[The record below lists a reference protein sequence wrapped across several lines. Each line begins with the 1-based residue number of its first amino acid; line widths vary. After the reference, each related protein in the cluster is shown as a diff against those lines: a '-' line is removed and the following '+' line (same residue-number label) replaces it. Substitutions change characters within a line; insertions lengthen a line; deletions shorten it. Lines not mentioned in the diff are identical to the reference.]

1 MAGGGSVSCHWSGI
15 TGPGLFPSTEYGRT
29 IVHSFGHFSANSSSP
44 AVSVRCAVTV
54 GSANHGTALKFFPGF
69 ATLQKSVAGF
79 HREQKHSLVLTA
91 AWFLRLVI
99 KTHVN
104 SGFVLFQHADSD
116 LRTALWGL
124 HQCLLLVDF

>member
-1 MAGGGSVSCHWSGI
+1 MADGGSVPCHWGGI
-15 TGPGLFPSTEYGRT
+15 TGPGLFPIYGIRPN
-29 IVHSFGHFSANSSSP
+29 VVDLFGHFSGNSSSP

-69 ATLQKSVAGF
+69 STLQKSVAGF

-104 SGFVLFQHADSD
+104 SRFVFFQHADSN
-116 LRTALWGL
+116 L
-124 HQCLLLVDF
+124 